1 MTNRNTRREFLKEL
15 ALGLTGT
22 IAANRA
28 FAGLRIRTAS
38 DTARFF
44 AGTYAKE
51 SNEGIYSLR
60 LDLGSGA
67 ITVESAVNGITNP
80 SYLVIDRIRGR
91 LFSVNEVSEFEGKA
105 VGAVTAFALYPE
117 TGKLRLVNSR
127 ATGGPGPC
135 YVSIDSTGRFVLVAN
150 YTGGS
155 VAVLPVQDDGSLGEA
170 SDFVQHTGSSVT
182 PRQEGPHAHCVV
194 LASNDRFAY
203 VADLGLDRVM
213 IYQFDGRQGK
223 LLPATPSWAGFKP
236 GAGPRHIA
244 FSPDG
249 ASAYVVNEL
258 DSTLTVF
265 AADRV
270 TGTLEHRQTVSTL
283 PAGFA
288 GENFP
293 ADIHVCPSGQ
303 FVYCSNRGHNS
314 IAGFAVNSER
324 GIITP
329 LLHEPTGGKWPRN
342 FAIDPTGQYLLVA
355 NQRSDTITVFSIDP
369 QSGALCPT
377 GATAE
382 VPRPAC
388 VKFLS

>member
-28 FAGLRIRTAS
+28 FAGLHIRTAS
-38 DTARFF
+38 DSARFF

-67 ITVESAVNGITNP
+67 ITIESAVNGITNP
-80 SYLVIDRIRGR
+80 SYLAIDRKRGR
-91 LFSVNEVSEFEGKA
+91 LFSVNEVSEYEGKPG
-105 VGAVTAFALYPE
+105 GAMTAFALNPE
-117 TGKLRLVNSR
+117 TGELRLVNSR
-127 ATGGPGPC
+127 STGGPGPC

-155 VAVLPVQDDGSLGEA
+155 VAVIPVENDGSLGEA
-170 SDFVQHTGSSVT
+170 SDFVQHAGSSVT
-182 PRQEGPHAHCVV
+182 ARQEGPHAHCVV
-194 LASNDRFAY
+194 LSTNERFAY
-203 VADLGLDRVM
+203 VADLGLDRVL
-213 IYQFDGRQGK
+213 IYHFDSKRGK
-223 LLPATPSWAGFKP
+223 LLPATPGWAGFKP
-236 GAGPRHIA
+236 GAGPRHLA

-249 ASAYVVNEL
+249 ANAYVVNEL

-265 AADRV
+265 AADRL
-270 TGTLEHRQTVSTL
+270 TGALELRQTVTTL
-283 PAGFA
+283 PASFS
-288 GENFP
+288 GENYP
-293 ADIHVCPSGQ
+293 ADIHVSPSGK
-303 FVYCSNRGHNS
+303 FVYCSNRGHDS
-314 IAGFAVNSER
+314 IAGFAVNGET
-324 GIITP
+324 GKIMP
-329 LLHEPTGGKWPRN
+329 VLHEPTGGKWPRN

-355 NQRSDTITVFSIDP
+355 NQRSDTITVFSIDL

-377 GATAE
+377 GHTAE